1 VVLPAGDASRV
12 ALQAPQRQ
20 PRRAGEPP
28 LDRDGFARLV
38 HEAQRLVKH
47 NVPDLDG
54 EPVPGVQH
62 KYAETCLVFPSV
74 GQTCHAFCT
83 YCFRWAQFVGRRD
96 LKFATDR
103 DMTFLRYLR
112 EHHEASD
119 VLLTGG
125 DPLVMPTTVLAR
137 YIEPLL
143 APGFEHIRT
152 IRLGTKALTY
162 WPTGSSPT
170 TTPPTSSCGC
180 SSGSSRPTTSG
191 TGLVGDPERAF
202 VRRALEAE
210 GHGIGLALARAL
222 AHAEGGRLTV
232 ADPAPHPRLRL
243 VLRGEE

>member
-1 VVLPAGDASRV
+1 M
-12 ALQAPQRQ
+12 
-20 PRRAGEPP
+20 
-28 LDRDGFARLV
+28 
-38 HEAQRLVKH
+38 
-47 NVPDLDG
+47 
-54 EPVPGVQH
+54 PGVQH

-83 YCFRWAQFVGRRD
+83 YCFRWAQFVGWRD

-152 IRLGTKALTY
+152 IRLGTK
-162 WPTGSSPT
+162 
-170 TTPPTSSCGC
+170 
-180 SSGSSRPTTSG
+180 R
-191 TGLVGDPERAF
+191 
-202 VRRALEAE
+202 
-210 GHGIGLALARAL
+210 
-222 AHAEGGRLTV
+222 
-232 ADPAPHPRLRL
+232 
-243 VLRGEE
+243 

>member
-1 VVLPAGDASRV
+1 
-12 ALQAPQRQ
+12 
-20 PRRAGEPP
+20 
-28 LDRDGFARLV
+28 
-38 HEAQRLVKH
+38 
-47 NVPDLDG
+47 
-54 EPVPGVQH
+54 VPGVQH
-62 KYAETCLVFPSV
+62 KYAETGLVFPSV

-162 WPTGSSPT
+162 WPHRFVTDDDADELMRLLERVVAAGNLAVMAHLVHRRELA
-170 TTPPTSSCGC
+170 TPA
-180 SSGSSRPTTSG
+180 
-191 TGLVGDPERAF
+191 VQAA
-202 VRRALEAE
+202 VQ
-210 GHGIGLALARAL
+210 
-222 AHAEGGRLTV
+222 
-232 ADPAPHPRLRL
+232 RLRSVGAVIRAPGL
-243 VLRGEE
+243 

>member
-1 VVLPAGDASRV
+1 MTCGFSRRRKSRTARASGSESGRG
-12 ALQAPQRQ
+12 LT
-20 PRRAGEPP
+20 
-28 LDRDGFARLV
+28 
-38 HEAQRLVKH
+38 H

-112 EHHEASD
+112 EHHEVSD

-162 WPTGSSPT
+162 WPHRFVTDDDADELM
-170 TTPPTSSCGC
+170 
-180 SSGSSRPTTSG
+180 R
-191 TGLVGDPERAF
+191 LLERVVA
-202 VRRALEAE
+202 AGNL
-210 GHGIGLALARAL
+210 
-222 AHAEGGRLTV
+222 GGRASAAIPNAPSSAAHRRRT
-232 ADPAPHPRLRL
+232 ATASAWRSPARSRTPREAASRSRSPAPA
-243 VLRGEE
+243 RGCASCCGARSEVD